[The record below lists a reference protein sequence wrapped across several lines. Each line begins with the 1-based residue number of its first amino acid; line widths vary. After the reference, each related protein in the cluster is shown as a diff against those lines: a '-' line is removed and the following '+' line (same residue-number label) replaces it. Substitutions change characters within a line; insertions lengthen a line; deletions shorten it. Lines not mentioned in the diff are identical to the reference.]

1 MTSYD
6 VARRLP
12 AIGDLRNL
20 SRSLAVLDT
29 ILSPDWEYRYYSFN
43 SAWADGEEMASMRN
57 GSGDEYSIVFSSA
70 GAYIRGFDHE
80 SPMSP
85 YANDGE
91 VWPGVIDDV
100 PSAFL
105 SCAEE
110 PAFSDE
116 DHVPAV
122 TACIWR
128 ETVETRWSH
137 GTIDFP
143 VGHDDPDGSNRL
155 FNLLADPSPEAYK
168 RFAQDYYE
176 VAVNLAAVRH
186 VYALRPLTPALVS
199 GLNAATSLSDMAEE
213 IRGIGYPI
221 LQGNSS

>member
-6 VARRLP
+6 VACRLP

-29 ILSPDWEYRYYSFN
+29 IISPDWEYRYYSFN

-70 GAYIRGFDHE
+70 GAYMRGFDHE

-85 YANDGE
+85 YGNDGE
-91 VWPGVIDDV
+91 VWPGVLDDV
-100 PSAFL
+100 PLAFR
-105 SCAEE
+105 SCVEE
-110 PAFSDE
+110 PAFTDE

-128 ETVETRWSH
+128 EAVETRWSH

-143 VGHDDPDGSNRL
+143 AGHDDPDGSNRL
-155 FNLLADPSPEAYK
+155 FHLLADPSPEAYK
-168 RFAQDYYE
+168 RFAEDYYE
-176 VAVNLAAVRH
+176 VPVNLAAVRH

-199 GLNAATSLSDMAEE
+199 GLNAATSLSDVAEE
-213 IRGIGYPI
+213 IGEIGYPR
-221 LQGNSS
+221 LQDNSS